1 MSHNSEDLMFGS
13 DAFLDV
19 LSNMVGILIIL
30 IVVVLGM
37 RVAPPP
43 GTVPIV
49 QKAPEVPVE
58 LELEPEVP
66 ELLPEQLPPMEEIKP
81 SPEMLAR
88 AAKLRELNTELNVRF
103 EQLQAEESKLAQ
115 QKQDQAGQIL
125 QLQQEV
131 ADKVDELRS
140 DQGQVSTLE
149 MNVTSLRAE
158 VAALQQRLVD
168 METSDDAPVEQL
180 THRLPPIGKVV
191 SGDEIHFRLEG
202 NRVSQVP
209 IDDLVKEVQRDIE
222 RRKEILISRS
232 FYQGSTRPIN
242 GYLMEY
248 VLQRL
253 ATSVVDELRS
263 GPGMVRIGVTSW
275 VIRPVGPIHAE
286 TADEALRE
294 GSRFR
299 AALMNASPT
308 TTVTFWV
315 YPDSFDVHKRLTSL
329 TYDANL
335 WVASRPLPV
344 GVPIAGSPQGS
355 RSVAQ

>member
-1 MSHNSEDLMFGS
+1 MSHNSDDLMFGS

-37 RVAPPP
+37 RVAP
-43 GTVPIV
+43 VLESAEIAQQIV
-49 QKAPEVPVE
+49 EEPV
-58 LELEPEVP
+58 ELEPEVP
-66 ELLPEQLPPMEEIKP
+66 ELLPELPPMQEIKP
-81 SPEMLAR
+81 SAEMLAR
-88 AAKLRELNTELNVRF
+88 AAKLKEINTELAARI
-103 EQLQAEESKLAQ
+103 EQIRADELKLAQ

-131 ADKVDELRS
+131 ADKVDTLRS
-140 DQGQVSTLE
+140 DQGQVTTLE
-149 MNVTSLRAE
+149 TNVTSLRAE

-168 METSDDAPVEQL
+168 LETSDDAPVEQL

-191 SGDEIHFRLEG
+191 SGSEIHFRLEG
-202 NRVSQVP
+202 NRVSHVP
-209 IDDLVKEVQRDIE
+209 IEDLVKEVQRDIE
-222 RRKEILISRS
+222 RRKDILISRS
-232 FYQGSTRPIN
+232 FYQGNTRPVN

-253 ATSVVDELRS
+253 STSIVDELRS
-263 GPGMVRIGVTSW
+263 SPGMVRIGVTSW

-286 TADEALRE
+286 TTDEALRE

-299 AALMNASPT
+299 AALANASPT

-315 YPDSFDVHKRLTSL
+315 YPDSFDIHKRLSAL
-329 TYDANL
+329 TYDVNL